1 MDYAHQAM
9 RTALSGA
16 AISADMSPEDLR
28 NLVRQL
34 WTQTTTQAGTQTE
47 KDALLQG
54 VYRGI
59 LNQASAACL
68 HYSVQAQPQAYFA
81 PAKKEKRQWLKF
93 LLLLPTALVL
103 VWFLQIAIRGGD
115 YGNLALSAVAL
126 GTLCASAALFFLA
139 KPAPQPKAYV
149 VQQIDPVKVRS
160 SLERIASEAD
170 QVATALY
177 AHVTSQDTGVV
188 EGLDG
193 LSLAEELLD
202 WDCREGRAPEEL
214 RTALRIY
221 FRKHA
226 IEAINY
232 TQDRAE
238 LFQILPANGTR
249 TIAPALIQK
258 VVAVKEGAPT
268 EQEVL
273 LRQGMACVDAT
284 GGK

>member
-9 RTALSGA
+9 RAALSGA
-16 AISADMSPEDLR
+16 AITADMSPEDLR
-28 NLVRQL
+28 NLIRQL
-34 WTQTTTQAGTQTE
+34 WTQTTTQVGAQTE

-54 VYRGI
+54 VYRGV
-59 LNQASAACL
+59 LNEASAACL
-68 HYSVQAQPQAYFA
+68 HFSVQGQPQAYFA
-81 PAKKEKRQWLKF
+81 PVEKEKRKWLKY

-115 YGNLALSAVAL
+115 FGNLALYAVAL
-126 GTLCASAALFFLA
+126 GTLCASAALFLLA

-160 SLERIASEAD
+160 SLEKIASEAD
-170 QVATALY
+170 RVATALY
-177 AHVTSQDTGVV
+177 AHVTSQNAGAG

-202 WDCREGRAPEEL
+202 WDCREDQAPEEL

-221 FRKHA
+221 FREHA

-258 VVAVKEGAPT
+258 VVTVKDGVPT